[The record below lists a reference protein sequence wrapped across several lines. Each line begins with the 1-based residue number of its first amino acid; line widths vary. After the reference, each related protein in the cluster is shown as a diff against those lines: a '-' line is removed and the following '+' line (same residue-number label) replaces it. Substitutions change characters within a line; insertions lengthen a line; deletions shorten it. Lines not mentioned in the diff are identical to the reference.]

1 MVRPHPFTA
10 ALAAAAISTSAFMPT
25 IPVNAAERAA
35 ASAVCPPAA
44 QNKADHERLIF
55 EKEHT
60 DAVSMCLD
68 GQKNMRLFT
77 KADVGSTLGQRFAP
91 EDVAFLVTDA
101 LKTQVPAEG
110 FEFIGAAGKDAWMIP
125 EVQNHNG
132 FWAGWKTEGIREGMV
147 DGDHVEFRFNV

>member
-1 MVRPHPFTA
+1 MVRPHPMTA
-10 ALAAAAISTSAFMPT
+10 ALAAAAISASAFMPT
-25 IPVNAAERAA
+25 IPVNAAEGAA

-44 QNKADHERLIF
+44 KNKADHERPTL

-60 DAVSMCLD
+60 DAVSMCID
-68 GQKNMRLFT
+68 AKKNMRLFM
-77 KADVGSTLGQRFAP
+77 KADLASGESQRFAP